1 MNAPR
6 PGSNLRRGVRGDD
19 VLSFFNEK
27 PPFFVDFCPEK
38 RQHPEIW
45 MLPQLLQKGKE
56 KDAPSVLLRLFSVLL
71 TVLSILILT
80 YKDLRFNSKT
90 LPMLR
95 QNRAN
100 YLPPASKMYP

>member
-1 MNAPR
+1 
-6 PGSNLRRGVRGDD
+6 
-19 VLSFFNEK
+19 
-27 PPFFVDFCPEK
+27 
-38 RQHPEIW
+38 

-56 KDAPSVLLRLFSVLL
+56 KDAPSVLLRLFS
-71 TVLSILILT
+71 VLSILILT

-100 YLPPASKMYP
+100 YLPPASAGKNCSKTCKLSCAVYPHRTELNASIASFRRR